1 MTSASNAASSSTP
14 RSVGSFANVT
24 VCDHPLLRHHLTILR
39 DRDTGVETFR
49 MSMARV
55 AQLVL
60 TEASRD
66 LPLSPIKVH
75 TPITETMAET
85 LSPDVPLLIVPI
97 LRAGLSMGEV
107 ATALLPTARVCHLG
121 LYRDETT
128 YLPVTYYN
136 KLPETL
142 SYEKAHIFITDPML
156 ATGGSAVAAI
166 DLLKQQGARGENL
179 RFACVIAAPEGI
191 ENVVS
196 HHPDVPIFTG
206 VIDERLNENAYIVPG
221 LGDAGDRTFGTLKH

>member
-1 MTSASNAASSSTP
+1 MTSAPNAASSESALHSAT
-14 RSVGSFANVT
+14 VT
-24 VCDHPLLRHHLTILR
+24 VCDHPLLRHHLSILR
-39 DRDTGVETFR
+39 NRETGVESFR
-49 MSMARV
+49 LSMARI

-66 LPLSPIKVH
+66 LPLSPVKIQ
-75 TPITETMAET
+75 TPITETMGET

-166 DLLKQQGARGENL
+166 DLLKQQGARGEHL
-179 RFACVIAAPEGI
+179 RFVCVIAAPEGI
-191 ENVVS
+191 ANLIS
-196 HHPDVPIFTG
+196 HHPDVPVFTG

-221 LGDAGDRTFGTLKH
+221 LGDAGDRTFGTLTN